1 MPRNFH
7 PRLIVTRGG
16 RLEVTAECPVCGN
29 RTYGK
34 SRFWGDLPLTEDG
47 RVDLTAYEFTCR
59 RCYPETMET
68 TTRRESHGAYDRVSG
83 TTRYIP
89 HPDTKPFRIGA

>member
-7 PRLIVTRGG
+7 PHLTITQGG

-34 SRFWGDLPLTEDG
+34 SNVWDGLPLTEDG
-47 RVDLTAYEFTCR
+47 RVDLTALEFTCR
-59 RCYPETMET
+59 ECYPVTEVWTYDEHRRPKTLT
-68 TTRRESHGAYDRVSG
+68 TK
-83 TTRYIP
+83 P